1 MEKIEHIGIAV
12 RDIKASNLIFE
23 KLLGTP
29 SYKMEEV
36 TTEGVLTSFFQIG
49 ASKIELLEA
58 TRDDSPIA
66 KFIEKRGEG
75 IHHIAFDVADIHAE
89 MKRLEGEGFVLLNPV
104 PKRGADNKLVCFLH
118 PKGTNGVLVE
128 LCQEI
133 PPTLSAKNTEREE
146 AYWSERYETQNTGW
160 NIGAPSMPLKTYI
173 DQLENKDIHILMP
186 GAGNAYEAEYLFKQ
200 GFKNVFVMD
209 ISAIPLLNFKERV
222 PEFPDNQLIEANF
235 FEHTGLY
242 DLILEQT
249 FFCSFEPTPENRK
262 AYGAHTAELLKPK
275 GKLVGLWFNFPLTGD
290 MVKRPFG
297 GSRDE
302 YLTYLS
308 PYFEVK
314 TFEAC
319 YNSIKPRAGQELF
332 GIFVKQ

>member
-23 KLLGTP
+23 KLLGVP

-118 PKGTNGVLVE
+118 PRGTNGVLVE

-133 PPTLSAKNTEREE
+133 PPMPSAKNTEHEE
-146 AYWSERYETQNTGW
+146 AYWSERYEVQNTGW
-160 NIGAPSMPLKTYI
+160 DIGAPSTPLKTYI
-173 DQLENKDIHILMP
+173 DQLNDNDLRILMP

-209 ISAIPLLNFKERV
+209 ISAIPLQNFKARV

-235 FEHTGLY
+235 FEHIGQY

-249 FFCSFEPTPENRK
+249 FFCSFEPTKENRQ
-262 AYGAHTAELLKPK
+262 AYGKHTAELLKPN
-275 GKLVGLWFNFPLTGD
+275 GKLVGVWFNFPLTGD
-290 MVKRPFG
+290 RVKRPFG
-297 GSRDE
+297 GSKDE
-302 YLTYLS
+302 YWAYLS
-308 PYFEVK
+308 PFFDVK
-314 TFEAC
+314 TFESC

-332 GIFVKQ
+332 GIFVKK

>member
-29 SYKMEEV
+29 AYKMEEV
-36 TTEGVLTSFFQIG
+36 TTEGVMTSFFKIG

-58 TRDDSPIA
+58 TRTDSPIA

-75 IHHIAFDVADIHAE
+75 IHHIAFDIADIHAE

-133 PPTLSAKNTEREE
+133 APTPSARNTEREE
-146 AYWSERYETQNTGW
+146 AYWSERYEAQNTGW
-160 NIGAPSMPLKTYI
+160 NIGSPSTPLKTYI
-173 DQLENKDIHILMP
+173 DQISDKDIRVLVP
-186 GAGNAYEAEYLFKQ
+186 GAGNGYEAEYLFKQ

-209 ISAIPLLNFKERV
+209 ISAIPLKNFKERL
-222 PEFPDNQLIEANF
+222 PEFPDNQLIQANF
-235 FEHTGLY
+235 FEHVGQY

-249 FFCSFEPTPENRK
+249 FFCSFEPTLENRQ

-275 GKLVGLWFNFPLTGD
+275 GKLVGVWFNFPLTKD
-290 MVKRPFG
+290 LVKRPFG
-297 GSRDE
+297 GSKAE

-308 PYFEVK
+308 PFFDVK
-314 TFEAC
+314 TFDVC
-319 YNSIKPRAGQELF
+319 HNSIKPRAEQELF
-332 GIFVKQ
+332 GIFVKR